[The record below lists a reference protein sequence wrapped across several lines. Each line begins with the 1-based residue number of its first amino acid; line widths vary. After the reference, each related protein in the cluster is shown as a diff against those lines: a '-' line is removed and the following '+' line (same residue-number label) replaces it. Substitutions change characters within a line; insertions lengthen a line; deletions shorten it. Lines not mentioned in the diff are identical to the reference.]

1 MIKESV
7 FNSSLEAG
15 MRAIAFLDT
24 YHPKSLDF
32 EQLMKVDYILVNSA
46 DFGGPAS
53 LHPEIPNRQGELS
66 SRREVVRTGIELMK
80 RFGLIEVKL
89 TNRGIYYKT
98 TEEAEPYLDLM
109 RQKYSL
115 ALRDIAAWLTEE
127 ISQFG
132 FRRIDS
138 NLGKK
143 VF

>member
-53 LHPEIPNRQGELS
+53 FIL
-66 SRREVVRTGIELMK
+66 
-80 RFGLIEVKL
+80 
-89 TNRGIYYKT
+89 
-98 TEEAEPYLDLM
+98 
-109 RQKYSL
+109 KYQIDKESL
-115 ALRDIAAWLTEE
+115 AHVEKSCELAL
-127 ISQFG
+127 S
-132 FRRIDS
+132 
-138 NLGKK
+138 
-143 VF
+143 